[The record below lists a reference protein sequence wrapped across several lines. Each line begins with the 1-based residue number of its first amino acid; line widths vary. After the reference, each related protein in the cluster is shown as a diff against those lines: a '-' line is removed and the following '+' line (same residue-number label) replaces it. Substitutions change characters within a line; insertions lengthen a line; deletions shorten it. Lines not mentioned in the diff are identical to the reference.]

1 MRMRT
6 IRKMEIPMK
15 QARAVLRLI
24 PCESPFSTGD
34 SGTAETGVRRGD
46 ARHEGSAGLVP
57 ADASGPCGSLHG
69 EGDAARGVRQD
80 LLKEWMGSH
89 TRILGLWL
97 DRLLEEGDDAEL
109 VSMIH
114 RQHAWLSMM
123 QARMERG

>member
-1 MRMRT
+1 MRH
-6 IRKMEIPMK
+6 
-15 QARAVLRLI
+15 ARAVLKLI
-24 PCESPFSTGD
+24 PCEGPISTGD
-34 SGTAETGVRRGD
+34 SGISKTGARWED
-46 ARHEGSAGLVP
+46 ARLDGRAGIVP
-57 ADASGPCGSLHG
+57 ADTSGAYGGLQDEG
-69 EGDAARGVRQD
+69 EAARGVRQD

>member
-1 MRMRT
+1 MRN
-6 IRKMEIPMK
+6 
-15 QARAVLRLI
+15 ARAVLRLI
-24 PCESPFSTGD
+24 PCDGAASTGD
-34 SGTAETGVRRGD
+34 SGDSGIGARRNET
-46 ARHEGSAGLVP
+46 RHERSAGPVP
-57 ADASGPCGSLHG
+57 ADTSGPCGGLPS

-123 QARMERG
+123 QARMEQG

>member
-1 MRMRT
+1 
-6 IRKMEIPMK
+6 MK
-15 QARAVLRLI
+15 QARAVLRLVS
-24 PCESPFSTGD
+24 CENPENTGD
-34 SGTAETGVRRGD
+34 SGAPETGARRAE
-46 ARHEGSAGLVP
+46 ARHEGSADHRP
-57 ADASGPCGSLHG
+57 ADTSCPCGPLQG

-97 DRLLEEGDDAEL
+97 DRLLEEGDDADL

>member
-1 MRMRT
+1 
-6 IRKMEIPMK
+6 MK

-24 PCESPFSTGD
+24 PCDGPANTGD
-34 SGTAETGVRRGD
+34 SDGPETS
-46 ARHEGSAGLVP
+46 ARQEGPRQGK
-57 ADASGPCGSLHG
+57 
-69 EGDAARGVRQD
+69 GDAARGARQD

>member
-1 MRMRT
+1 
-6 IRKMEIPMK
+6 MK

-24 PCESPFSTGD
+24 SCEGPVNTGD
-34 SGTAETGVRRGD
+34 SEDPETGARRAGTQ
-46 ARHEGSAGLVP
+46 HEGSAEHIP
-57 ADASGPCGSLHG
+57 ADTSGSCGPLQN

-97 DRLLEEGDDAEL
+97 DRLLEDGDDAEL

>member
-1 MRMRT
+1 
-6 IRKMEIPMK
+6 MK

-24 PCESPFSTGD
+24 PCDGPINTGD
-34 SGTAETGVRRGD
+34 SGNLKLAHAGLRGMTGVRD
-46 ARHEGSAGLVP
+46 IVP
-57 ADASGPCGSLHG
+57 ADASCPCGPLQG

-80 LLKEWMGSH
+80 LLREWMGSH

>member
-1 MRMRT
+1 MRI
-6 IRKMEIPMK
+6 IRKLEIPMRH
-15 QARAVLRLI
+15 ARAVLRLI
-24 PCESPFSTGD
+24 PSESPTNTGD
-34 SGTAETGVRRGD
+34 SGIFESGARRGD
-46 ARHEGSAGLVP
+46 AQHEGGAGAVP
-57 ADASGPCGSLHG
+57 ADTSGPCGALQG

-97 DRLLEEGDDAEL
+97 DRLLEDGDDAEL

>member
-1 MRMRT
+1 MRH
-6 IRKMEIPMK
+6 
-15 QARAVLRLI
+15 AHAVLRLI
-24 PCESPFSTGD
+24 PCEGPINTGD
-34 SGTAETGVRRGD
+34 SAPSETGARREG
-46 ARHEGSAGLVP
+46 GSAGSVP
-57 ADASGPCGSLHG
+57 TDTSGPCGALQG
-69 EGDAARGVRQD
+69 EGEAARGVRQD

>member
-1 MRMRT
+1 MG
-6 IRKMEIPMK
+6 
-15 QARAVLRLI
+15 QAGAALRLVSSDRAHEAGEAAGKT
-24 PCESPFSTGD
+24 P
-34 SGTAETGVRRGD
+34 GTASTITATHTSVTQEHASNAQAGRS
-46 ARHEGSAGLVP
+46 ARH
-57 ADASGPCGSLHG
+57 
-69 EGDAARGVRQD
+69 D

-97 DRLLEEGDDAEL
+97 DRLLEEGDDGEL